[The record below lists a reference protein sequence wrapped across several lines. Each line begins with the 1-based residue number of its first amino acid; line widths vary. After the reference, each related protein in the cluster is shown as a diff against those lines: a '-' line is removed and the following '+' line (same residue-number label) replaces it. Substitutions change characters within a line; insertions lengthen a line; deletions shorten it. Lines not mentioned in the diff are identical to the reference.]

1 MAGLPEHRAGKGCD
15 CEAKSAATPPCADAK
30 TALDVEAGVVEQ
42 MRQASSSTL
51 GERGRIVNLISSE
64 QTAGKKVRCE

>member
-30 TALDVEAGVVEQ
+30 TALVVEVVEQ
-42 MRQASSSTL
+42 MRQASSSAL

-64 QTAGKKVRCE
+64 QTADKKARCG